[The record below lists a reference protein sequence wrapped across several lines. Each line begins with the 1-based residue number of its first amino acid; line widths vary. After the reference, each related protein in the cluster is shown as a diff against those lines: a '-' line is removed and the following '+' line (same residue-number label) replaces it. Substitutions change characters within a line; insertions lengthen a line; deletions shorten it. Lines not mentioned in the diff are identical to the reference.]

1 MIIKKFVAPTMA
13 EALAK
18 VKSDLGDQA
27 VILKTRMNRKAG
39 GPGDSADKSVEV
51 TAAIEKSAKS
61 RFELPQTEKAP
72 VAIKKRVLESESETE
87 LKRALPSELL
97 NQLVEEVAALTIA
110 VNRKQSLMPPST
122 FFGNLSGEMIEIGR
136 QLVRANIS
144 EQLALELTTTLAQS
158 ENALSLSKSEIKLQL
173 KRLLSDMIPSG
184 EPIIQK
190 TTGATV
196 VMFVGPTGS
205 GKTSAIARV
214 AMLNKLERNGQ
225 MAIISADNFRAD
237 SSQQIKSFC
246 RILSCPCAIVFS
258 PEELTMAIKS
268 QDQGLL
274 LIDTPG
280 VNPRDSHD
288 MGELQALVRAAKP
301 HEIHLVVT
309 AATPAKDMF
318 DMLKAF
324 GDFGVDKILIT
335 KLDETAS
342 PGGVVTAAIKSNKKL
357 SYVSRSREIPGQFA
371 VATSET
377 LAEAVLSEASAEEDK
392 PIWQTEVVGIWQ

>member
-39 GPGDSADKSVEV
+39 GPGDSTDKSVEV
-51 TAAIEKSAKS
+51 TAAIEKNAKS
-61 RFELPQTEKAP
+61 RFDMPQPEKAP
-72 VAIKKRVLESESETE
+72 VVARKRELEPQAETKKS
-87 LKRALPSELL
+87 LPSELL
-97 NQLVEEVAALTIA
+97 NQLVEEIAALKK
-110 VNRKQSLMPPST
+110 VVSQKQSLTPPTT
-122 FFGNLSGEMIEIGR
+122 FFGNLSGEMLEAGR
-136 QLVRANIS
+136 TLVRANIS
-144 EQLALELTTTLAQS
+144 EQLALELTSTLARG
-158 ENALSLSKSEIKLQL
+158 ENALGLSKSEIRLQL
-173 KRLLSDMIPSG
+173 KRILSNMIPAG
-184 EPIIQK
+184 EPITQK
-190 TTGATV
+190 TSGPTV

-214 AMLNKLERNGQ
+214 AMLHKLERNGQ

-288 MGELQALVRAAKP
+288 MGELQSLVRAAKP
-301 HEIHLVVT
+301 NEIHLVVT

-342 PGGVVTAAIKSNKKL
+342 PGGVVTAAIKSGKKL
-357 SYVSRSREIPGQFA
+357 SYVSRSREIPGQFT
-371 VATSET
+371 VASGEM
-377 LAEAVLSEASAEEDK
+377 LSEAVMSDAPVEDDK